1 MFLKLTFYIKLKT
14 VFQIEP
20 KDACNEL
27 ISATKGYPSA
37 DNITIIIMHLFWN
50 VN

>member
-37 DNITIIIMHLFWN
+37 DIISQLLLCIYFGM
-50 VN
+50 